1 MSLEAPPAMSSPAAE
16 IPPAPPP
23 APPPEDAHEASAG
36 VREWYFYP
44 DTSSFFTTN
53 SKGDWVELNE
63 PTTRK
68 MLILGGL
75 SDSLTKDEVKEGQRL
90 TEVDLELIDL
100 KMERTVAYAGMVA
113 GWKRGLHIINGSA
126 VLVTSEMSLIQPKR
140 APDNAPAR
148 ADGSCRGWPLLGG
161 QFERWLSSRG
171 WAQSRDMSWARVGE
185 GEKAPAGT
193 RTEDDGHDQRPY
205 LWAWLARWYGAA
217 VAGRVTLGQAVVF
230 SGNTGCG
237 KTFFVQ
243 LLEQIFGGRSAQPY
257 KYLIGGQFN
266 ADLIGASVLTIDDE
280 ASKTDMKSRKDL
292 GARVKQFVAVPKIR
306 IEGKGDNAVILSLLN
321 RLIFCTNLTP
331 DNLSVLPPPSEDLV
345 DPDGRSGKIMLFK
358 FYAHG
363 WEGPFGSVAEQEAF
377 WRRIMAEI
385 PHFLWWL
392 VNEFTLP
399 PEMVD
404 ERFGVRPW
412 MHPEILESLEELS
425 PWQRILG
432 LIDRELFKSGGRE
445 RWVVTSDTLH
455 TLLTNED
462 SSLPHAEKATL
473 KSSYMHLAEIAQKRP
488 HRCQDL
494 RGMARG
500 KVRAFALF
508 RDGYDFKTEECRTWV
523 KAEVRAM
530 IAAKT
535 GGSASQADLGDE

>member
-1 MSLEAPPAMSSPAAE
+1 MVSDLQSGSTDVSS
-16 IPPAPPP
+16 
-23 APPPEDAHEASAG
+23 PPPEEAHDQISG
-36 VREWYFYP
+36 KREWYYYP
-44 DTSSFFTTN
+44 DANAFYTTN
-53 SKGDWVELNE
+53 RRGDWVTLNE

-75 SDSLTKDEVKEGQRL
+75 SDSLTKDELKEGIRL
-90 TEVDLELIDL
+90 TEVDLELIDI
-100 KMERTVAYAGMVA
+100 KMERTVDYAGVVA
-113 GWKRGLHIINGSA
+113 GWKRGVHVINGSV
-126 VLVTSEMSLIQPKR
+126 VLVTSEMDLIQPVR
-140 APDNAPAR
+140 AADDAEARPD
-148 ADGSCRGWPLLGG
+148 GTCRGWPVLGG

-171 WAQSRDMSWARVGE
+171 WVQSRETAWAKLAE
-185 GEKAPAGT
+185 GEAPSAGM
-193 RTEDDGHDQRPY
+193 RPEDDGHDQRPY
-205 LWAWLARWYGAA
+205 LFAWLARWYGAA
-217 VAGRVTLGQAVVF
+217 LAGRVTLGHGVVF

-243 LLEQIFGGRSAQPY
+243 VLERIFGGRSAQPY

-292 GARVKQFVAVPKIR
+292 GARWKQFVAVPKIR

-331 DNLSVLPPPSEDLV
+331 DNLQVLPPPSEDLV
-345 DPDGRSGKIMLFK
+345 DPDGKSGKIMLFK

-363 WEGPFGSVAEQEAF
+363 WEGPFGSISQQEAF
-377 WRRIMAEI
+377 WRRIMGEL

-392 VNEFTLP
+392 LHEFTLP
-399 PEMVD
+399 ADLVD
-404 ERFGVRPW
+404 ERFGVKPW
-412 MHPEILESLEELS
+412 MHPEILEALEELS

-432 LIDRELFKSGGRE
+432 LIDRELFKPTGRD
-445 RWVVTSDTLH
+445 RWVVTSESLH

-462 SSLPHAEKATL
+462 SALPGADKASL
-473 KSSYMHLAEIAQKRP
+473 KSSYMHLGEISQKRP
-488 HRCQDL
+488 LRCVDL

-508 RDGYDFKTEECRTWV
+508 REGYDFKTDECRAWL
-523 KAEVRAM
+523 KSELQSM
-530 IAAKT
+530 IAAK
-535 GGSASQADLGDE
+535 GGAAVQAELGEE